1 MTNFKLNRENTIT
14 LLLIVYLV
22 GIIGFMIVR
31 NISITPDRFFVFLLI
46 GAVIAGRGL
55 SFLRDW
61 LPFVALLLGYEM
73 LRGFAATTGFKVH
86 IEDVVAAERLLFFGN
101 TATEFLQDRF
111 YKPDTVSWYDIVA
124 SVTYFLHFPLPLTV
138 GFFLWIKKK
147 SEYYKFITALLLL
160 SFSAFL
166 TYLLFP
172 AAPPWYAAN
181 VGALNG
187 VYKIINLTI
196 DQIGWTWDLSS
207 YYSQLNP
214 NPVAAIPSLHSAY
227 PVLVFLALYNYSK
240 KLAWV
245 FSPYIIL
252 VWITIVYTGEHYVVD
267 IIPGVAYALGAYY
280 LVYNFTPIRRFVTLK
295 FNSLKEGMSTLRKH
309 EN

>member
-1 MTNFKLNRENTIT
+1 MPTIKLNRENVTT
-14 LLLIVYLV
+14 ALLIIYLL
-22 GIIGFMIVR
+22 GIVIFMVVR

-46 GAVIAGRGL
+46 GAVIAGRGI

-73 LRGFAATTGFKVH
+73 LRGFAATTSFKVH
-86 IEDVVAAERLLFFGN
+86 IEDIVAAERLLFFGN
-101 TATEFLQDRF
+101 TATEFLQDLF
-111 YKPDTVSWYDIVA
+111 YRPERVSWYDIAA
-124 SVTYFLHFPLPLTV
+124 SVIYFLHFPLPLIV
-138 GFFLWIKKK
+138 GFFLWLRRKA
-147 SEYYKFITALLLL
+147 EYYKFVTALLLL
-160 SFSAFL
+160 SFAAFL

-196 DQIGWTWDLSS
+196 DQIGWTWNLSS

-227 PVLVFLALYNYSK
+227 PVLVFLALRRYSQR
-240 KLAWV
+240 LAWV
-245 FSPYIIL
+245 FSLYPIL
-252 VWITIVYTGEHYVVD
+252 VWLAIVYTGEHYVVD
-267 IIPGVAYALGAYY
+267 IIPGVIYALVAYY
-280 LVYNFTPIRRFVTLK
+280 LVYHFTQVKNFVR
-295 FNSLKEGMSTLRKH
+295 LRLRPLR
-309 EN
+309 